1 MCCTGPFVHVSAAE
15 LGGCMSTKNESSTL
29 SVVDLARTVGA
40 NQWGRLRIEGDRQTG
55 TSTTAKQHQVEH
67 DDPLPSNDFLKHL
80 NREKRRSERSNA
92 ALSIVLYRINANDG
106 FSAKNAD
113 CLLEVLHAAK
123 RETDVLGHVGDD
135 MIAVLCP
142 DTDDVGTK
150 AFVRKIA
157 DQAGALPI
165 QATAATYPDQI
176 FENLTQPVGKR
187 PAFQPFLVSEVTN
200 RPDYSLKR
208 GLDIVGSLIAFIML
222 GPLMLVTAAA
232 IFMSSRGPVLFK
244 QTRLGKNGVPFTFY
258 KFRSMLV
265 NVDDSIHRQFVADLI
280 KSERPAQTS
289 AIPRPASYK
298 LQSDPRITPLGRFIR
313 KTSIDEL
320 PQLFNVLKGE
330 MSLVG
335 PRPPI
340 PYETENYQSWHL
352 RRLLTLRPGITGLW
366 QVEGRSRVTFNEM
379 VRMDL
384 RYIRNCSLVL
394 DMKILLKTVL
404 VVFRGTGAT

>member
-1 MCCTGPFVHVSAAE
+1 
-15 LGGCMSTKNESSTL
+15 MSTKNESSTL
-29 SVVDLARTVGA
+29 SVVDLARTVAA
-40 NQWGRLRIEGDRQTG
+40 NQWGRLRVEGDRKFG
-55 TSTTAKQHQVEH
+55 AATTARQQQVEH

-80 NREKRRSERSNA
+80 HREKRRSERFNA

-106 FSAKNAD
+106 FHAKNAE
-113 CLLEVLHAAK
+113 CLLDVLHAAK

-142 DTDDVGTK
+142 DTDDQGTK

-176 FENLTQPVGKR
+176 FESLTQAVGKR
-187 PAFQPFLVSEVTN
+187 PAFQPFLVSEVTS
-200 RPDYSLKR
+200 RHDYALKR
-208 GLDIVGSLIAFIML
+208 GLDIVGALLAFIVL

-232 IFMSSRGPVLFK
+232 VFMSSRGPILFK
-244 QTRLGKNGVPFTFY
+244 QTRLGKHGVPFTFY

-265 NVDDSIHRQFVADLI
+265 NVDDDIHRRFVADLI
-280 KSERPAQTS
+280 KSENKASTETVSRPST
-289 AIPRPASYK
+289 YK
-298 LQSDPRITPLGRFIR
+298 IQSDPRITPLGRFIR

-320 PQLFNVLKGE
+320 PQLFNVLKGD

-384 RYIRNCSLVL
+384 RYIRNCSFAL
-394 DMKILLKTVL
+394 DVKILLKTVL
-404 VVFRGTGAT
+404 VVFRGTGAA